1 MEHSQKCGLC
11 LLDSHPGTFLPLRWS
26 VPANDCCLFYEPE
39 HTGIMAAGEDDYI
52 ENFFAR

>member
-11 LLDSHPGTFLPLRWS
+11 LLDSHPRTFLPLSWS

-39 HTGIMAAGEDDYI
+39 HTGIVAAGEDVYS